1 MLNDNDMLL
10 LGTYFISW
18 FIMLYL
24 FGMQR
29 ATLLISRTNNVDWKD
44 VGVHL
49 LPKWYPIT
57 LLLRIVKWAL
67 LIVVFWQV
75 GWIVGLA
82 CLVADIVLTGI
93 FPIPYKAL
101 YSGIFNKRVTEL
113 SNQDPELGSMFRL
126 ILKNSGFPVN

>member
-18 FIMLYL
+18 FVMLYL

-57 LLLRIVKWAL
+57 FPL
-67 LIVVFWQV
+67 WQDSCHY
-75 GWIVGLA
+75 L
-82 CLVADIVLTGI
+82 
-93 FPIPYKAL
+93 K
-101 YSGIFNKRVTEL
+101 FN
-113 SNQDPELGSMFRL
+113 QLGR
-126 ILKNSGFPVN
+126 